1 MAEVT
6 FQGNP
11 TQTSGSLP
19 ETGTTPPAFTLAG
32 TDLDEVTENDFRGK
46 TVVLNIFP
54 SVDTGVCAAS
64 VRKFNQEAST
74 LNNAVVVCVSNDL
87 PFALGRFC
95 GAEGIENVVT
105 ASGFRSTFGDDYGV
119 RITDGPMEGL
129 LARSV
134 VVISP
139 EGHVA
144 YQELVPEIGQEPN
157 YDAALA
163 AAQA

>member
-19 ETGTTPPAFTLAG
+19 DEGTTPPAFTLAG
-32 TDLDEVTENDFRGK
+32 TDLGEVTENDFRGK
-46 TVVLNIFP
+46 TVILNIFP

-64 VRKFNQEAST
+64 VRKFNQEAAR
-74 LNNAVVVCVSNDL
+74 LDDFAVVCVSNDL

-139 EGHVA
+139 QGEVV
-144 YQELVPEIGQEPN
+144 YKELVPEIGQEPN

-163 AAQA
+163 AASA

>member
-1 MAEVT
+1 MAEIT
-6 FQGNP
+6 FKGNP
-11 TQTSGSLP
+11 TQTSGDLP
-19 ETGTTPPAFTLAG
+19 DKGSTPPAFTLAG
-32 TDLDEVTENDFRGK
+32 TDLGEVTENDFQGK
-46 TVVLNIFP
+46 TIVLNIFP

-64 VRKFNQEAST
+64 VRKFNEEAAG
-74 LNNAVVVCVSNDL
+74 LNDVAVVCVSNDL

-95 GAEGIENVVT
+95 GAEGIDNVVT

-139 EGHVA
+139 QGEVV
-144 YQELVPEIGQEPN
+144 YTQLVPEIGQEPD
-157 YDAALA
+157 YDSAITAARG
-163 AAQA
+163 

>member
-32 TDLDEVTENDFRGK
+32 TDLGEVTENDFRGK

-144 YQELVPEIGQEPN
+144 YQELVPEIGQVPN

>member
-19 ETGTTPPAFTLAG
+19 DEGTTPPAFTLAG
-32 TDLDEVTENDFRGK
+32 TDLGEVTENDFRGK
-46 TVVLNIFP
+46 TVILNIFP

-64 VRKFNQEAST
+64 VRKFNQEAARLDDS
-74 LNNAVVVCVSNDL
+74 AVVCVSNDL

-139 EGHVA
+139 EGEVV
-144 YQELVPEIGQEPN
+144 YKELVPEIGQEPN

-163 AAQA
+163 AASA

>member
-32 TDLDEVTENDFRGK
+32 TDLGEVTENDFRGK

-87 PFALGRFC
+87 PFSLGRFC

>member
-1 MAEVT
+1 M
-6 FQGNP
+6 
-11 TQTSGSLP
+11 
-19 ETGTTPPAFTLAG
+19 
-32 TDLDEVTENDFRGK
+32 
-46 TVVLNIFP
+46 
-54 SVDTGVCAAS
+54 
-64 VRKFNQEAST
+64 
-74 LNNAVVVCVSNDL
+74 
-87 PFALGRFC
+87 
-95 GAEGIENVVT
+95 
-105 ASGFRSTFGDDYGV
+105 

>member
-19 ETGTTPPAFTLAG
+19 EPGTTPPAFTLAG
-32 TDLDEVTENDFRGK
+32 TDLGEVTENDFRGK
-46 TVVLNIFP
+46 TVILNIFP

-64 VRKFNQEAST
+64 VRKFNQEAAQ
-74 LNNAVVVCVSNDL
+74 LDNAAVVCVSNDL

-95 GAEGIENVVT
+95 GAEGIDNVVT

-139 EGHVA
+139 KGEVA
-144 YQELVPEIGQEPN
+144 YKELVPEIGQEPN
-157 YDAALA
+157 YDAALSA
-163 AAQA
+163 ATA

>member
-1 MAEVT
+1 MAEIT
-6 FQGNP
+6 FKGNP
-11 TQTSGSLP
+11 TQTSGELP

-32 TDLDEVTENDFRGK
+32 TDLGEVTENDFEGQ
-46 TVVLNIFP
+46 TIVLNIFP

-64 VRKFNQEAST
+64 VRKFNEEAAGLENVS
-74 LNNAVVVCVSNDL
+74 VVCVSNDL

-95 GAEGIENVVT
+95 GAEGIDNVVT

-139 EGHVA
+139 RGEVVHT
-144 YQELVPEIGQEPN
+144 QLVPEIGEEPD
-157 YDAALA
+157 YDSAMA
-163 AAQA
+163 AARS

>member
-1 MAEVT
+1 MAEIT

-11 TQTSGSLP
+11 TQTSGTLP
-19 ETGTTPPAFTLAG
+19 DEGSTPPAFTLAG
-32 TDLDEVTENDFRGK
+32 TDLGEVTENDFRDK
-46 TVVLNIFP
+46 TVILNIFP

-64 VRKFNQEAST
+64 VRKFNEEAASLEGT
-74 LNNAVVVCVSNDL
+74 AVVCVSNDL

-95 GAEGIENVVT
+95 GAEGIENVIT

-139 EGHVA
+139 RGEVVHT
-144 YQELVPEIGQEPN
+144 ELVPEIGQEPD
-157 YDAALA
+157 YESAISAARS
-163 AAQA
+163 

>member
-1 MAEVT
+1 MAEIT
-6 FQGNP
+6 FKGKP
-11 TQTSGSLP
+11 TQTSGDLP
-19 ETGTTPPAFTLAG
+19 DKGATPPAFTLAG
-32 TDLDEVTENDFRGK
+32 TDLGEVTENDFQGK
-46 TVVLNIFP
+46 TIVLNIFP

-64 VRKFNQEAST
+64 VRKFNEEAAG
-74 LNNAVVVCVSNDL
+74 LNDVAVVCVSNDL

-95 GAEGIENVVT
+95 GAEGIDNVVT

-139 EGHVA
+139 RGEVV
-144 YQELVPEIGQEPN
+144 YTQLVPEIGQEPD
-157 YDAALA
+157 YDAAIA
-163 AAQA
+163 AARD

>member
-32 TDLDEVTENDFRGK
+32 TDLGEVTENDFRGK